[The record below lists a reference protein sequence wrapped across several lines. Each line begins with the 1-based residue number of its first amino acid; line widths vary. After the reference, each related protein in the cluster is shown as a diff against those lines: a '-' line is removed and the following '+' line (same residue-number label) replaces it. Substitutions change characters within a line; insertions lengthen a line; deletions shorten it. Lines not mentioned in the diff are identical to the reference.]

1 MTRADYPQIA
11 DLARR
16 PRSYSRRVATLPTRS
31 AKKIRVQRAQRD
43 KKSIMADQYAIR
55 PISDAEYASFRRV
68 HDHSFNSGPAPA
80 ARWPRLLRQFEA
92 ERSLAA
98 FDPALPAGRGLVGT
112 TGVYSFRM
120 AVPGA
125 VFPVAGVTAV
135 SVLPTHR
142 RRGILRS
149 LMSRQIADIAARGD
163 EPIAALWAS
172 ETPLYGRYG
181 YGRASSHAFFQFGRG
196 EGALSALAPAD
207 PSLTL
212 GLAEPSEVVADLAK
226 VYDAVLSGQPGFFSR
241 DEDWWERVLDD
252 PAEERQGRSPLRC
265 LLAADGH
272 GVRGYAL
279 YRSTPRWEE
288 GTVLPD
294 GVINVWELIAADPAA
309 GAALWRDLLSRDLI
323 GSVTADLR
331 PADDPLLYQLHDPRR
346 ARVRVVDNLWVRIID
361 LATALARRAYSSP
374 VDVVLE
380 VTDGLLPANA
390 GRWRLRTAGPGGA
403 AGISDGAGI
412 SGAADC
418 ARTDEAADIAL
429 DVRELGAAYL
439 GGTRLAALAAAG
451 LIRELRP
458 GAVGRLSTAMS
469 WDPAP
474 WCPRIF

>member
-1 MTRADYPQIA
+1 
-11 DLARR
+11 
-16 PRSYSRRVATLPTRS
+16 
-31 AKKIRVQRAQRD
+31 
-43 KKSIMADQYAIR
+43 MADQYEIR
-55 PISDAEYASFRRV
+55 PISDGEYAAFRRV

-80 ARWPRLLRQFEA
+80 ARWPRLRRQFEA

-98 FDPALPAGRGLVGT
+98 FDPGLSAGRGLVGT
-112 TGVYSFRM
+112 TGVYSFQM

-125 VFPVAGVTAV
+125 VFPVAGVSAV

-149 LMSRQIADIAARGD
+149 LMSRQIADIAARGE

-181 YGRASSHAFFQFGRG
+181 YGRASSHAFFRFGRG
-196 EGALSALAPAD
+196 EGALSALAPVD
-207 PSLTL
+207 PELTL
-212 GLAEPSEVVADLAK
+212 RLAEPAEAAADLAK
-226 VYDAVLSGQPGFFSR
+226 VYDTVLSGQPGFFTR
-241 DEDWWERVLDD
+241 DRDWWERVLDD
-252 PAEERQGRSPLRC
+252 PAEEGRGSSPLRC
-265 LLAADGH
+265 LLAADGD

-294 GVINVWELIAADPAA
+294 GAISVWELIAADPAA
-309 GAALWRDLLSRDLI
+309 SAALWRDLLSRDLI
-323 GSVTADLR
+323 AEVTADLR
-331 PADDPLLYQLHDPRR
+331 PTDDPLLYQLHDSRR
-346 ARVRVVDNLWVRIID
+346 ARPRVADNLWVRVID
-361 LATALARRAYSSP
+361 LPAALARRAYAGP
-374 VDVVLE
+374 ADVVLE
-380 VTDGLLPANA
+380 VTDALLPANA
-390 GRWRLRTAGPGGA
+390 GRWRLRAAEPG
-403 AGISDGAGI
+403 
-412 SGAADC
+412 GAADC
-418 ARTDEAADIAL
+418 ARTDEPADIAL

-451 LIRELRP
+451 LVSELRP

>member
-1 MTRADYPQIA
+1 
-11 DLARR
+11 
-16 PRSYSRRVATLPTRS
+16 
-31 AKKIRVQRAQRD
+31 
-43 KKSIMADQYAIR
+43 MADQYVIR
-55 PISDAEYASFRRV
+55 PISDDEYAAFRRV

-80 ARWPRLLRQFEA
+80 ARWPRLRRQFEA

-98 FDPALPAGRGLVGT
+98 FDPGLPAAAGLVGT
-112 TGVYSFRM
+112 TGVYSFQM

-149 LMSRQIADIAARGD
+149 LMSCQIADIAAMGE

-181 YGRASSHAFFQFGRG
+181 YGRASSHASFRFGRG
-196 EGALSALAPAD
+196 EGALSPLAPVD
-207 PSLTL
+207 PGLTL
-212 GLAEPSEVVADLAK
+212 RLAEPGEAAADLAK
-226 VYDAVLSGQPGFFSR
+226 VYDTVLSGQPGFFTR
-241 DEDWWERVLDD
+241 DQDWWERVLDD
-252 PAEERQGRSPLRC
+252 PAEERQGASPLRC
-265 LLAADGH
+265 VLAAGVD
-272 GVRGYAL
+272 GVRGYSL
-279 YRSTPRWEE
+279 YRSTARWEE

-294 GVINVWELIAADPAA
+294 GSIDVWELIAADPAA
-309 GAALWRDLLSRDLI
+309 SAALWRDLLSRDLI
-323 GSVTADLR
+323 SAVTADLR
-331 PADDPLLYQLHDPRR
+331 PADDPLLYQLHDSRR

-361 LATALARRAYSSP
+361 LPGALARRAYSSP

-390 GRWRLRTAGPGGA
+390 GRWRLRAGGPGG
-403 AGISDGAGI
+403 
-412 SGAADC
+412 ADC
-418 ARTDEAADIAL
+418 ARTDEPADIAL

-451 LIRELRP
+451 LVDELRP
-458 GAVGRLSTAMS
+458 GAVDGLSTAMS